1 MNSKLSKGIV
11 CLVVLLALWFS
22 PTPAGLKV
30 SAWHLFA
37 IFLATILGIV
47 LQPLASGSI
56 VLISITLCVSTKL
69 ISLGD
74 ALRFWSNSTVWLI
87 LAAFLFAKG
96 FVKTGLGKRIALIL
110 TKKFG
115 TSTLSLA
122 YVLAAN
128 DLIMAPAT
136 PSNTARAGGVLFPI
150 VMSLIKAFDSH
161 PGPTARKMGSFI
173 ILSVVFCDCVTSAMF
188 MTAMVSNP
196 VIADLAF
203 KALGIEISWALWFKG
218 AIVPGIL
225 SLIAIPLF
233 LYIFYPPELKK
244 LDNAKTIAGQQLDE
258 MGPIKQ
264 GEKIMLIIFIAVLGL
279 WATSLYTKLDS
290 TYIAFLGMSAMLI
303 TSVIDWN
310 DVTEEKAAWD
320 VFIWLGGVIGLA
332 GLLAKFG
339 FITWFADNVAL
350 YLTGIPWWAA
360 FAAVI
365 IVYYY
370 SHYAFAGMTSHV
382 VLMYIGMVMIAVA
395 AGVPK
400 YVAALS
406 LGYMSS
412 LCASLTHYGTAP
424 APIYFAAGYVDQ
436 QTWWKFGFLVSLINI
451 AIWGG
456 VGSLWWKVL
465 GLW

>member
-1 MNSKLSKGIV
+1 MNSKLSKGLICLAV
-11 CLVVLLALWFS
+11 LVVLWFIPS
-22 PTPAGLKV
+22 PAGLKV

-47 LQPLASGSI
+47 LQPLASGAI
-56 VLISITLCVSTKL
+56 VIISITFCISTGL
-69 ISLGD
+69 ISLKE
-74 ALRFWSNSTVWLI
+74 ALQFWSNSTVWLI

-96 FVKTGLGKRIALIL
+96 FVKTGLGRRIALLL
-110 TKKFG
+110 TEKFG

-150 VMSLIKAFDSH
+150 VMSLVKSFDSN
-161 PGPTARKMGSFI
+161 PGESARKVGSFI
-173 ILSVVFCDCVTSAMF
+173 VLSVVFCDCITSAMF
-188 MTAMVSNP
+188 MTSMVSNP
-196 VIADLAF
+196 VIADLAL
-203 KALGIEISWALWFKG
+203 KTLGIEISWALWFKG

-225 SLIAIPLF
+225 SLIAVPLF

-244 LDNAKTIAGQQLDE
+244 LHNAKEIARQHLDE
-258 MGPIKQ
+258 MGPVTKA
-264 GEKIMLIIFIAVLGL
+264 EKMMLLIFIMVLGL

-290 TYIAFLGMSAMLI
+290 TYIAFIGMSAMLI
-303 TSVIDWN
+303 TSVIEWG
-310 DVTEEKAAWD
+310 DVTSEKAAWD
-320 VFIWLGGVIGLA
+320 VFVWLGGIIGLA

-339 FITWFADNVAL
+339 FITWFAKSVSA
-350 YLTGIPWWAA
+350 YLVGVPWWVA
-360 FAAVI
+360 FAAVVI
-365 IVYYY
+365 IYYY

-382 VLMYIGMVMIAVA
+382 VLMYIGLVAIAVS
-395 AGVPK
+395 AGTPK

-406 LGYMSS
+406 LGYISS

-436 QTWWKFGFLVSLINI
+436 QTWWKFGFLVSLVNI
-451 AIWGG
+451 VIWVG
-456 VGSLWWKVL
+456 VGSIWWKIL

>member
-1 MNSKLSKGIV
+1 MNSKLSKGLV
-11 CLVVLLALWFS
+11 CLLVLAVLWFIPS
-22 PTPAGLKV
+22 PAGLKT

-37 IFLATILGIV
+37 IFLSTILGIV
-47 LQPLASGSI
+47 LQPLASGAI
-56 VLISITLCVSTKL
+56 VIISITFCISTGL
-69 ISLGD
+69 ITLKE
-74 ALRFWSNSTVWLI
+74 ALLFWSNSTVWLI

-96 FVKTGLGKRIALIL
+96 FVKTGLGRRIALLL
-110 TKKFG
+110 TEKFG
-115 TSTLSLA
+115 SSTLSLA

-150 VMSLIKAFDSH
+150 VMSLVKSFDSN
-161 PGPTARKMGSFI
+161 PGPTARKVGSFI
-173 ILSVVFCDCVTSAMF
+173 VLSVVFCDCITSAMF

-203 KALGIEISWALWFKG
+203 KTLGIEISWALWFKG

-225 SLIAIPLF
+225 SLIATPLF

-244 LDNAKTIAGQQLDE
+244 LSNAKEIARQHLEE
-258 MGPIKQ
+258 MGPIKKA
-264 GEKIMLIIFIAVLGL
+264 EKMMLVIFIMVLGL

-290 TYIAFLGMSAMLI
+290 TYIAFIGMSAMLI
-303 TSVIDWN
+303 TCVIEWS

-320 VFIWLGGVIGLA
+320 VFVWLGGVIGLA

-339 FITWFADNVAL
+339 LITWFANTVSS
-350 YLTGIPWWAA
+350 YLVGVPWWVA
-360 FAAVI
+360 FIAVV

-382 VLMYIGMVMIAVA
+382 VLMYIGLVAIAVS
-395 AGVPK
+395 AGTPK

-406 LGYMSS
+406 LGYLSS

-436 QTWWKFGFLVSLINI
+436 QTWWKFGFLVSLLNI
-451 AIWGG
+451 VIWVG
-456 VGSLWWKVL
+456 VGSIWWKIL